1 MADLMKVIVPKRD
14 IARELARKYS
24 TMTHDELDVLEDLLV
39 PVKYGKGERIL
50 SEGEVCTGISYIE
63 KGLVRQYYIK
73 NGKEVTE
80 HLGVDHSIFMC
91 IESLFKE
98 EPSHLQAEALEPT
111 LVYILPKA
119 KLEAAAM
126 RNVNIQML
134 YRKIL
139 EESLIQSQVHA
150 DLMRFETAPNKYKRL
165 CEMNP
170 QVVLRAPLTY
180 IANYLQ
186 MTPETLSRI
195 RSNVLM

>member
-98 EPSHLQAEALEPT
+98 EPSYLQVEALEPT

-126 RNVNIQML
+126 RNINIQML

>member
-1 MADLMKVIVPKRD
+1 MNDLRTITPKRD

-24 TMTHDELDVLEDLLV
+24 TMTHDELDILEGILE
-39 PVKYGKGERIL
+39 PVKYGKGEMIL
-50 SEGEVCTGISYIE
+50 TEGEVWRGISYIE
-63 KGLVRQYYIK
+63 KGLVRQFYNK

-80 HLGVDHSIFMC
+80 HLGVDHTIFMC

-98 EPSHLQAEALEPT
+98 EPTRLQVEALEAT

-119 KLEAAAM
+119 KLEAAAI

-165 CEMNP
+165 CELSP

-180 IANYLQ
+180 IASYLQ

-195 RSNVLM
+195 RSGVLL

>member
-1 MADLMKVIVPKRD
+1 MNDLRTIVPRRD
-14 IARELARKYS
+14 IARELARRYS
-24 TMTHDELDVLEDLLV
+24 TMTHNELDILEDILQ
-39 PVKYGKGERIL
+39 PVKYAKGEKIL
-50 SEGEVCTGISYIE
+50 QEGEICSGISYIE
-63 KGLVRQYYIK
+63 KGLVRQFYHK

-80 HLGVDHSIFMC
+80 HIGVDHTIFMC

-98 EPSHLQAEALEPT
+98 EPTRLQVEALEST
-111 LVYILPKA
+111 LVYILPKHE
-119 KLEAAAM
+119 LEAAAI

-195 RSNVLM
+195 RSGVLL

>member
-24 TMTHDELDVLEDLLV
+24 TMTYDELDVLEDLLV

-98 EPSHLQAEALEPT
+98 EPSHLQVEALEPT

>member
-1 MADLMKVIVPKRD
+1 MNDLRTITPKRD

-24 TMTHDELDVLEDLLV
+24 TMTHDELDILEGILE
-39 PVKYGKGERIL
+39 PVKYGKGEMIL
-50 SEGEVCTGISYIE
+50 AEGEVCRGISYIE
-63 KGLVRQYYIK
+63 KGLVRQFYNK

-80 HLGVDHSIFMC
+80 HLGVDHTIFMC

-98 EPSHLQAEALEPT
+98 EPTRLQVEALEAT
-111 LVYILPKA
+111 LVYILPKS
-119 KLEAAAM
+119 KLEAAAI
-126 RNVNIQML
+126 RKVNIQML

-165 CEMNP
+165 CELSP

-180 IANYLQ
+180 IASYLQ

-195 RSNVLM
+195 RSGVLL

>member
-1 MADLMKVIVPKRD
+1 MPEFKNMPLTRD

-24 TMTHDELDVLEDLLV
+24 TMTHDELDVLEGLLV
-39 PVKYGKGERIL
+39 PVKYGKGEKIL
-50 SEGEVCTGISYIE
+50 QEGEVCKNISYIE
-63 KGLVRQYYIK
+63 KGLIRQFYFK

-80 HLGVDHSIFMC
+80 HLGVDHTIFMC

-98 EPSHLQAEALEPT
+98 EPTRLQVEALEPT
-111 LVYILPKA
+111 LVYCLPKA

-139 EESLIQSQVHA
+139 EESLIQSQIHA
-150 DLMRFETAPNKYKRL
+150 DLVRFESAPNRYKRL
-165 CEMNP
+165 CELSP

-195 RSNVLM
+195 RSGVLL

>member
-1 MADLMKVIVPKRD
+1 MNDLRTITPKRD

-24 TMTHDELDVLEDLLV
+24 TMTHDELDILEGILE
-39 PVKYGKGERIL
+39 PVKYGKGEMIL
-50 SEGEVCTGISYIE
+50 AEGEVCRGISYIE
-63 KGLVRQYYIK
+63 KGLVRQFYNK

-80 HLGVDHSIFMC
+80 HLGVDHTIFMC

-98 EPSHLQAEALEPT
+98 EPTRLQVEALEAT
-111 LVYILPKA
+111 LVYILPKS
-119 KLEAAAM
+119 KLEAAAI

-165 CEMNP
+165 CELSP

-180 IANYLQ
+180 IASYLQ

-195 RSNVLM
+195 RSGVFL

>member
-1 MADLMKVIVPKRD
+1 MNDLRTITPKRD

-24 TMTHDELDVLEDLLV
+24 TMTHDELDILKGILE
-39 PVKYGKGERIL
+39 PVKYGKGEMIL
-50 SEGEVCTGISYIE
+50 AEGEVCRGISYIE
-63 KGLVRQYYIK
+63 KGLVRQFYNK

-80 HLGVDHSIFMC
+80 HLGVDHTIFMC

-98 EPSHLQAEALEPT
+98 EPTRLQVEALEAT
-111 LVYILPKA
+111 LVYILPKS
-119 KLEAAAM
+119 KLEAAAI

-165 CEMNP
+165 CELSP

-180 IANYLQ
+180 IASYLQ

-195 RSNVLM
+195 RSGVLL

>member
-1 MADLMKVIVPKRD
+1 MPEFKNMPLTRD

-24 TMTHDELDVLEDLLV
+24 TMTHDELDILESLLV
-39 PVKYGKGERIL
+39 PIKYGKGEKIL
-50 SEGEVCTGISYIE
+50 QEGEICRNISYIE
-63 KGLVRQYYIK
+63 KGLVRQFYFK

-91 IESLFKE
+91 IESLFRE
-98 EPSHLQAEALEPT
+98 EPTRLQVEALEPT
-111 LVYILPKA
+111 LVYALPKA
-119 KLEAAAM
+119 KLEAAAI

-165 CEMNP
+165 CDQNP

-195 RSNVLM
+195 RSGVLL

>member
-1 MADLMKVIVPKRD
+1 MPEFKNMPLTRD

-24 TMTHDELDVLEDLLV
+24 TMTHEELDVLGSLLV
-39 PVKYGKGERIL
+39 PIKYGKGEKIL
-50 SEGEVCTGISYIE
+50 QEGEICRNISYIE
-63 KGLVRQYYIK
+63 RGLIRQFYFK

-98 EPSHLQAEALEPT
+98 EPTRLQVEALEPT
-111 LVYILPKA
+111 LVYALPKA
-119 KLEAAAM
+119 RLEAAAM

-139 EESLIQSQVHA
+139 EESLIQSQIHA
-150 DLMRFETAPNKYKRL
+150 DLVRFESAPNRYKRL
-165 CEMNP
+165 CDLNP

-195 RSNVLM
+195 RSGVLI

>member
-1 MADLMKVIVPKRD
+1 MPEFKNMPLTRD

-24 TMTHDELDVLEDLLV
+24 TMTYDELDILESLLV
-39 PVKYGKGERIL
+39 PIKYGKGERIL
-50 SEGEVCTGISYIE
+50 QEGEICRNISYIE
-63 KGLVRQYYIK
+63 KGLVRQFYFK

-98 EPSHLQAEALEPT
+98 EPTRLQVEALEPT
-111 LVYILPKA
+111 LVYALPKA

-139 EESLIQSQVHA
+139 EESLIQSQIHA
-150 DLMRFETAPNKYKRL
+150 DLVRFESAPNRYKRL
-165 CEMNP
+165 CDLNP

-195 RSNVLM
+195 RSGVLL

>member
-50 SEGEVCTGISYIE
+50 SEGEVCTGISFIE

-98 EPSHLQAEALEPT
+98 EPSHLQVEALEPT

-165 CEMNP
+165 CEMNL

>member
-50 SEGEVCTGISYIE
+50 AEGEVCTGISYIE

-98 EPSHLQAEALEPT
+98 EPSHLQVEALEPT

-195 RSNVLM
+195 RSNMLM

>member
-98 EPSHLQAEALEPT
+98 EPSHLQVEALEPT

-186 MTPETLSRI
+186 MSPETLSRI

>member
-24 TMTHDELDVLEDLLV
+24 TMTYDELDVLEDLLV

-98 EPSHLQAEALEPT
+98 EPSHLQVEALEPT

-186 MTPETLSRI
+186 MAPETLSRI

>member
-39 PVKYGKGERIL
+39 TVKYGKGERIL
-50 SEGEVCTGISYIE
+50 AEGEVCTGISYIE

-98 EPSHLQAEALEPT
+98 EPSHLQVEALEPT

>member
-1 MADLMKVIVPKRD
+1 MSDFKVITPTRD

-24 TMTHDELDVLEDLLV
+24 TMTYDELDVLESLIV
-39 PVKYGKGERIL
+39 PVKYAKGEVIL
-50 SEGEVCTGISYIE
+50 QEGEICRNISYIE
-63 KGLVRQYYIK
+63 KGLIRQFYFK

-80 HLGVDHSIFMC
+80 HLGVDHTIFMC

-98 EPSHLQAEALEPT
+98 EPTRLQVEALEPT
-111 LVYILPKA
+111 LVYALPKA

-150 DLMRFETAPNKYKRL
+150 DLVRFESAPNRYKRL
-165 CEMNP
+165 CELNP

-195 RSNVLM
+195 RSNTLL

>member
-1 MADLMKVIVPKRD
+1 MNDLRTITPKRD

-24 TMTHDELDVLEDLLV
+24 TMTHDELDILEGILE
-39 PVKYGKGERIL
+39 PVKYGKGEMIL
-50 SEGEVCTGISYIE
+50 AEGEVCRGISYIE
-63 KGLVRQYYIK
+63 KGLVRQFYNK

-80 HLGVDHSIFMC
+80 HLGVDHTIFMC

-98 EPSHLQAEALEPT
+98 EPSRLQVEALEAT
-111 LVYILPKA
+111 LVYILPKS
-119 KLEAAAM
+119 KLEAAAI

-165 CEMNP
+165 CEQSP

-180 IANYLQ
+180 IASYLQ

-195 RSNVLM
+195 RSGVLL

>member
-1 MADLMKVIVPKRD
+1 MQEFKNMPLTRD

-24 TMTHDELDVLEDLLV
+24 TMTYDELDVLESLLV
-39 PVKYGKGERIL
+39 PIKYGKGEKIL
-50 SEGEVCTGISYIE
+50 QEGEVCRNISYIE
-63 KGLVRQYYIK
+63 KGLVRQFYFK

-98 EPSHLQAEALEPT
+98 EPSRLQVEALEPT
-111 LVYILPKA
+111 LVYALPKA

-139 EESLIQSQVHA
+139 EESLILSQIHA
-150 DLMRFETAPNKYKRL
+150 DLVRFESAPNRYKRL
-165 CEMNP
+165 CDLSP

-195 RSNVLM
+195 RSGVLL

>member
-1 MADLMKVIVPKRD
+1 MNDLRTITPKRD

-24 TMTHDELDVLEDLLV
+24 TMTHDELDILEGILE
-39 PVKYGKGERIL
+39 PVKYGKGEMIL
-50 SEGEVCTGISYIE
+50 TEGEVCRGISYIE
-63 KGLVRQYYIK
+63 KGLVRQFYHK

-80 HLGVDHSIFMC
+80 HLGVDHTIFMC

-98 EPSHLQAEALEPT
+98 EPTLLQVEALEAT

-119 KLEAAAM
+119 KLEAAAI

-165 CEMNP
+165 CELSP

-180 IANYLQ
+180 IASYLQ

-195 RSNVLM
+195 RSGVLL